1 MWRIA
6 LPSSLFR
13 VMSFGCVVVAQ
24 AFLGHNS
31 EMGLAGYALL
41 QRTFICFIYDV
52 MVSTLCQYQFFS
64 PVVFH
69 QNQSVMLQCSR
80 PWCFEITSDCKLYL
94 STTWMMTKLKENW
107 YTIVKKENN
116 KRGTRTTPIYNT
128 NICYLFWL

>member
-31 EMGLAGYALL
+31 EMGLAAYALL

-52 MVSTLCQYQFFS
+52 MLCFNVPDPDVLKS
-64 PVVFH
+64 PA
-69 QNQSVMLQCSR
+69 
-80 PWCFEITSDCKLYL
+80 
-94 STTWMMTKLKENW
+94 
-107 YTIVKKENN
+107 IVNYVYPPP
-116 KRGTRTTPIYNT
+116 G
-128 NICYLFWL
+128 

>member
-31 EMGLAGYALL
+31 EMGLAAYALL

-52 MVSTLCQYQFFS
+52 MLRFTKINQLCFNVPDPDVLKS
-64 PVVFH
+64 PA
-69 QNQSVMLQCSR
+69 
-80 PWCFEITSDCKLYL
+80 
-94 STTWMMTKLKENW
+94 
-107 YTIVKKENN
+107 IVNYVYPPP
-116 KRGTRTTPIYNT
+116 G
-128 NICYLFWL
+128 